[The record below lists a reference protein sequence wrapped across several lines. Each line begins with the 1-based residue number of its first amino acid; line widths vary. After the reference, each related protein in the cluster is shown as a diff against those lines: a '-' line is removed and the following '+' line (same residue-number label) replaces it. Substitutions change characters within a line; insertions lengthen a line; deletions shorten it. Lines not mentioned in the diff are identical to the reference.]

1 MLSNM
6 EIGGANVKAFILA
19 SAILCFSLST
29 YAEEVKMQEQN
40 KQVVRK
46 LYEQCINTGK
56 MEMLTDLVAE
66 DYVSDGQNGV
76 TGFATNIESLRK
88 GFPNIQFTVE
98 DLIAEG
104 DRVTARWQWQGTH
117 DGTFRGIPATHKQV
131 TNDGIVIYQ
140 LRDGKIIH
148 SWLQTDRLGALQQI
162 GVIPKDLGVP
172 VNKQH

>member
-1 MLSNM
+1 
-6 EIGGANVKAFILA
+6 
-19 SAILCFSLST
+19 
-29 YAEEVKMQEQN
+29 
-40 KQVVRK
+40 
-46 LYEQCINTGK
+46 
-56 MEMLTDLVAE
+56 MEMLTDLVAD

-76 TGFATNIESLRK
+76 TGFASNIESLRK
-88 GFPNIQFTVE
+88 GFPDIKFTLE

-104 DRVTARWQWQGTH
+104 DRVTARWQWKGTH

-162 GVIPKDLGVP
+162 GVIPKDLGAS
-172 VNKQH
+172 VNRQH